1 MKRRILNIIKA
12 GIAIAM
18 TNSNSIYGIPNNND
32 GLVFVPK
39 DYKYYK
45 RNKAE
50 SKKCKSCKK
59 FGIGQYCV
67 KYVNPLTAVCEY
79 YQPKRKKNNYG
90 NNFK

>member
-12 GIAIAM
+12 GIATAM
-18 TNSNSIYGIPNNND
+18 TNSNTIYGIPNNND

-39 DYKYYK
+39 YYKYYK

-59 FGIGQYCV
+59 FGTGRC
-67 KYVNPLTAVCEY
+67 YVRYVSPLTAACEY
-79 YQPKRKKNNYG
+79 YQSKRKK
-90 NNFK
+90 